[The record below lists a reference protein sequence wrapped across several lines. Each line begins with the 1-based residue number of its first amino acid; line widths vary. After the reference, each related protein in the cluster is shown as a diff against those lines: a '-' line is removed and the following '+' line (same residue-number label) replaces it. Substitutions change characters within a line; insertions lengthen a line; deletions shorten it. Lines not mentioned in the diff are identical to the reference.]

1 MIALVIPNMTTTKTS
16 DTLIRDATDSLY
28 AQVSVAQM
36 LKENILLKN
45 IFLTTVITES
55 FGLD

>member
-16 DTLIRDATDSLY
+16 DTLIRDVTDSFY
-28 AQVSVAQM
+28 AQVYVAQM

-45 IFLTTVITES
+45 IF
-55 FGLD
+55 